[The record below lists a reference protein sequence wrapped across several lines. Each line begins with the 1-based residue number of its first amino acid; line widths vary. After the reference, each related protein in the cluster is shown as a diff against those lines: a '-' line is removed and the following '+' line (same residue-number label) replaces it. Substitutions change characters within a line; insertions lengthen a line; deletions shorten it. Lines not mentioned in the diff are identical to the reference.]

1 MYIFLMMSRDDV
13 DSDDDLFFGRSRA
26 EELSAVTVRELGR
39 ASSSSSL
46 GCLSSREAELS
57 ACRSR
62 DQLTK
67 LPTDTAAA
75 WLAPLVMTAMKDI
88 REMGSSCQN
97 TTKN

>member
-39 ASSSSSL
+39 SSSNSSSSQ
-46 GCLSSREAELS
+46 GCLSSRAAELS

-75 WLAPLVMTAMKDI
+75 WLH
-88 REMGSSCQN
+88 S
-97 TTKN
+97 